1 MQSSFDMRR
10 QRPVILCLAVALLV
24 PASALPAQGAS
35 VKHALTAKASNAAQ
49 TTRGI
54 VQEIRKDR
62 IRLRALD
69 GSDTW
74 VRLALKAQILV
85 NDRPGILRDIRPGFV
100 AEVVRNKLDRVSTLR
115 AFGEVPL
122 STIKGVVDE
131 ITATGIVVRRGDGTT
146 VLFTIDPA
154 TKILLYNQPATVA
167 DVLVGF
173 SVSLQYRGSA
183 PPEVI
188 SALPPITIDRGAI
201 VEVTPTAITLR
212 RPAGRVTLV
221 LDAATIALVGGQPTA
236 ITALKP
242 AQIVAVEHRGTAPAT
257 TIRVLPG
264 KG

>member
-1 MQSSFDMRR
+1 MQR
-10 QRPVILCLAVALLV
+10 QRSALAFLAVALLLS
-24 PASALPAQGAS
+24 ANALPVQGAS
-35 VKHALTAKASNAAQ
+35 TKHALSAKASKAAQ

-54 VQEIRKDR
+54 VQEIRRDR

-74 VRLALKAQILV
+74 VRLALKAQIFV

-100 AEVVRNKLDRVSTLR
+100 AEVVRNKIDRVSTLR

-122 STIKGVVDE
+122 STIKGAVDQ
-131 ITATGIVVRRGDGTT
+131 ITPTGIVVKKGDGTT
-146 VLFTIDPA
+146 VVFTIDPA
-154 TKILLYNQPATVA
+154 TKILLAGQPATVA
-167 DVLVGF
+167 DILVGF

-183 PPEVI
+183 PPELI
-188 SALPPITIDRGAI
+188 SAIPPITIDRGAI
-201 VEVTPTAITLR
+201 VEVTPTTITLR

-221 LDAATIALVGGQPTA
+221 LDAATITLVGGQPTA

-242 AQIVAVEHRGTAPAT
+242 GQVVAVEHRGTAPAT